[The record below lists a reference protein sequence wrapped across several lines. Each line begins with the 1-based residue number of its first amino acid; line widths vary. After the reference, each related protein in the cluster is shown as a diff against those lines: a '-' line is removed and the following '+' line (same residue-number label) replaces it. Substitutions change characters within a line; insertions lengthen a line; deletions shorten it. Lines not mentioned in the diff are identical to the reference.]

1 MNCDAAVIVST
12 DPYISLPSRSKDSA
26 QSGIHHTVDKL
37 CVLVKNGDECS
48 LLTLIF
54 KLSKIDKGQRHWN
67 EAIFLF

>member
-48 LLTLIF
+48 LLTRYFQI
-54 KLSKIDKGQRHWN
+54 K
-67 EAIFLF
+67 

>member
-1 MNCDAAVIVST
+1 MNFDAAVIVST

-48 LLTLIF
+48 LLTPCFQI
-54 KLSKIDKGQRHWN
+54 K
-67 EAIFLF
+67 

>member
-37 CVLVKNGDECS
+37 CVLEKNGDECS
-48 LLTLIF
+48 PLTPYFQI
-54 KLSKIDKGQRHWN
+54 KLN
-67 EAIFLF
+67 